1 MIKAVLF
8 DFDGTVADSSEG
20 IFHTALFTVDKLGI
34 KKTYTDEE
42 LRRFV
47 GPPLRRCFVEAFNLD
62 ESFLDDAVRIY
73 RKEYSQT
80 GMLMMHLY
88 PGLEKL
94 LIELK
99 KLGIKTGIAT
109 FKTESLVRKCLAN
122 LGILHY
128 FSTVHGSD
136 EKGTLS
142 KGDIINMTISE
153 LGEQSEDIL
162 MVGDTENDRK
172 GAADAGVMFLGVT
185 YGFGFDE
192 NTEGFDTV
200 SSVPDILD
208 YILRRNIMILVVMAA
223 GMGSRFGGMKQLT
236 PVGPSGEF
244 LIDYSIYDAIRAGVK
259 KVVFVIKEEH
269 LDLFRETVG
278 KRIESKI
285 DVSYAYQKLD
295 DLPEGIEVPSDRVK
309 PWGTGQALLASR
321 NVVDD
326 NFMIINAD
334 DFYGRDAIL
343 TLGEYLKNLKSD
355 GEKQHYAMVAY
366 KLFNTLSHNG
376 TVSRGACVVENGL
389 LKTVTERTKIGYAGD
404 ELVYYEDDS
413 VTKIDEDTPVSVNL
427 FGFTPAVFKDAEEYF
442 REFFNEDI
450 DLVKSEFYLPTIVQ
464 KSIDDGKADVKIL
477 HTTSKFNGMTY
488 REDLEQL
495 KDNILDLIKAGV
507 YPDNLWRE

>member
-192 NTEGFDTV
+192 GMVFASGQIPIDPATGTIKGESAAEQAEQVF
-200 SSVPDILD
+200 
-208 YILRRNIMILVVMAA
+208 RNIKAVLKAA
-223 GMGSRFGGMKQLT
+223 GT
-236 PVGPSGEF
+236 D
-244 LIDYSIYDAIRAGVK
+244 IT
-259 KVVFVIKEEH
+259 KVVKA
-269 LDLFRETVG
+269 TVFL
-278 KRIESKI
+278 KS
-285 DVSYAYQKLD
+285 
-295 DLPEGIEVPSDRVK
+295 
-309 PWGTGQALLASR
+309 
-321 NVVDD
+321 
-326 NFMIINAD
+326 MD
-334 DFYGRDAIL
+334 DFA
-343 TLGEYLKNLKSD
+343 
-355 GEKQHYAMVAY
+355 
-366 KLFNTLSHNG
+366 
-376 TVSRGACVVENGL
+376 
-389 LKTVTERTKIGYAGD
+389 
-404 ELVYYEDDS
+404 
-413 VTKIDEDTPVSVNL
+413 SVNEVYAKAFSEASVL
-427 FGFTPAVFKDAEEYF
+427 PARSAVAVKTLPKD
-442 REFFNEDI
+442 
-450 DLVKSEFYLPTIVQ
+450 VQ
-464 KSIDDGKADVKIL
+464 VEVEVIAL
-477 HTTSKFNGMTY
+477 
-488 REDLEQL
+488 
-495 KDNILDLIKAGV
+495 A
-507 YPDNLWRE
+507 